1 MKYQQSN
8 CKLTLN
14 NGLEVAK
21 KNEIYCIGLGQI
33 SNVDWV
39 DTLQFENRIENI
51 IEWSETIINIWMRVI
66 PPTGS
71 WSQYGSWYNLIESG
85 MYIGIRMKV
94 DSNYKFGWIK
104 TNQIN
109 RTNLEFMS
117 YAIEKCFCQLIQ
129 LY

>member
-1 MKYQQSN
+1 
-8 CKLTLN
+8 
-14 NGLEVAK
+14 LEVAK

-71 WSQYGSWYNLIESG
+71 WS
-85 MYIGIRMKV
+85 
-94 DSNYKFGWIK
+94 
-104 TNQIN
+104 
-109 RTNLEFMS
+109 
-117 YAIEKCFCQLIQ
+117 
-129 LY
+129 